1 MAYDPSI
8 FNINPYYDDFSADN
22 GFLRVLFK
30 PGYALQ
36 AREATQLQSILQ
48 NQLSRIGDHLFK
60 DGSRIIGG
68 GISVRNSSFLMI
80 DAGPNTPLEGVTDYS
95 TLVGG
100 ILTPTNTADTTQA
113 TVVHYIAPDVNT
125 DGYLILVVDFVSGT
139 SFTSFFNLTKDSLT
153 VSDLSVVSDSFST
166 SGNCKL
172 ITVSD
177 GIFYVDGFFVRTETQ
192 QFTPYNA
199 ETGYRDLNFSTF
211 STLSKKIGFAIGR
224 DNVTEQENSTL
235 RDPAIGSYN
244 YNAPG
249 ADRYK
254 IILSLAQAE
263 LSETPDDF
271 VELLR
276 FEGGKVTKKIERI
289 TYGEIQKAL
298 ALRTYDESG
307 SYTVRPF
314 DLTVKEYPD
323 PQYTD
328 LLNMSV
334 GEGKAY
340 VLGYDVENQH
350 PINVPFNKARSN
362 VDDES
367 GVVFPFSTGNFIGVC
382 MGNTASG
389 FGETFATNLTTI
401 SAGSALVQFRNAA
414 NTATVATGYVH
425 GAIPTPEKSGANGFT
440 GNYYRLYVYG
450 LSGQIASGKTG
461 FIYSNTT
468 GFTIGSFTPQTA
480 SGFSASGTDNSSLV
494 YELQPGYAVES
505 VSSLSVPCRLMGG
518 AGTGVAITPSYNTTN
533 NQTSYTITKAHFS
546 DTISAGSD
554 TVFSFPSIP
563 PVASQISFVNSTSTA
578 FTPSSASI
586 TPYSTS
592 SMTVVASNVPAG
604 FTAQTVR
611 AMVPVVY
618 TPTIG
623 TPTTYRTKT
632 SATTTTTF
640 NSVINT
646 SEGGRKYF
654 NLPNRDVYA
663 IASITSAGTDYT
675 NQFELDDGQRET
687 HYENSRLY
695 IKDSAAGG
703 VTYSTTSVNLTV
715 SYSYFVHGGLAAAP
729 FIGKHSYFASDGS
742 EFPYAQI
749 PLYTNPRT
757 GKTVSLANCLD
768 FRHSGLTATTPMLKP
783 YGVTDVVVPSYT
795 IADYNHYLPRIDKLC
810 VKADPEDG
818 SALFFFVEGTSDLS
832 PSAPPDP
839 ADALV
844 LATVTIPAYTH
855 NASDVVVTPVDTK
868 RFTMADIG
876 KIQKRVDEVEV
887 FAKLSLS
894 ESEIEARSLRGTC
907 AAAEPLKTSI
917 FSDEFYGHS
926 VSDVADYSNSCSIDY
941 ERGELRPFFTT
952 KEISINSPT
961 TTNTVVSSDGL
972 VTLSYTTPA
981 YIENKQYTKR
991 IKINPSNTVNWL
1003 GFMKLSTS
1011 VEPFY
1016 DTGYRPAVKTN
1027 ALSENDNWISS
1038 DANNKR
1044 GFGTQW
1050 NEWESI
1056 WTGIDQVEDEQD
1068 DIQKRIVELPHV
1080 ASTSAIPSVNSGSVR
1095 VGVSRKVQSID
1106 QKTSNFI
1113 SARQLKNRIKH
1124 RIGSRVI
1131 DRSVVP
1137 YIPLNTVTATVAGL
1151 KPNSTNLS
1159 LYFDGEVV
1167 KSGISTDT
1175 YGSCTVSFGISAGTF
1190 LAGQR
1195 TVRISD
1201 SAVTANSTIA
1211 AEAVY
1216 YCTGL
1221 LEQRDSGSYSTRPP
1235 ELRRQTAAS
1244 ESIAKDPF
1252 NRDIDSVE
1260 NNHWSDPLS
1269 QTFLVDKKANPDGI
1283 FLSSADLYFA
1293 AKDATLPVTV
1303 QIRPT
1308 VSGYPSPSVVMP
1320 FSTVVKSAADVAANS
1335 ASPTA
1340 TTFTFSSPV
1349 YLEPGEYAICVLA
1362 NSDKYELFAAES
1374 AINAITNTSAV
1385 AGRAGNNQLVG
1396 TLFTP
1401 QGIGGAVQNNT
1412 TDLMFTLNR
1421 CSFVQS
1427 GNIVYSGISNCVN
1440 AQILKF
1446 YAPEIVPSSCYLFRT
1461 VNGGNFLNNES
1472 VYLKSVITSSNNT
1485 DLRYSLIR
1493 GANTSVSPVIDISAL
1508 YAASVTMYATTAS
1521 PTSKYVSRVVELSE
1535 STASN
1540 GIAVFV
1546 DANIPTGSAIA
1557 VNYRYCLNGETD
1569 IFSKGFLSMTQT
1581 SASFTS
1587 NSEIDFREAAFR
1599 VALPSGAF
1607 TSYQIQVVMTSAA
1620 QNSTY
1625 FKTPAARNIRTVSF
1639 IQ

>member
-8 FNINPYYDDFSADN
+8 FNISPYYDDFSADN

-68 GISVRNSSFLMI
+68 GISVRNSSFLMV
-80 DAGPNTPLEGVTDYS
+80 ATGVGTPLAGVTDYS

-100 ILTPTNTADTTQA
+100 TLTPTNTADTTQA

-139 SFTSFFNLTKDSLT
+139 SFANTFNLTKDSFT
-153 VSDLSVVSDSFST
+153 VSNLSVVSSNSFST

-172 ITVSD
+172 ITISD

-323 PQYTD
+323 PDYTD

-350 PINVPFNKARSN
+350 PITVPFSKSRSN
-362 VDDES
+362 FQGES
-367 GVVFPFSTGNFIGVC
+367 NIVFPFSTGNFIGVC
-382 MGNTASG
+382 MGNVTS

-425 GAIPTPEKSGANGFT
+425 GAIPTPPSGST
-440 GNYYRLYVYG
+440 GNFYRLYVYG
-450 LSGQIASGKTG
+450 LSGSVSSGTGG

-468 GFTIGSFTPQTA
+468 GF
-480 SGFSASGTDNSSLV
+480 SASNTDNSSLV
-494 YELQPGYAVES
+494 YELQPGYAVDQ
-505 VSSLSVPCRLMGG
+505 VSFLSVPCRLIGG
-518 AGTGVAITPSYNTTN
+518 AGTGVAITPSHSSTT
-533 NQTSYTITKAHFS
+533 NQTSYTITKAHFQ
-546 DTISAGSD
+546 DTIATGNA
-554 TVFSFPSIP
+554 TVFNFPAAP
-563 PVASQISFVNSTSTA
+563 PAISQISFVNNTSTA
-578 FTPSSASI
+578 FTPSSATI

-592 SMTVVASNVPAG
+592 SMTVVASNVPTG
-604 FTAQTVR
+604 FTAQQLR

-618 TPTIG
+618 TPTISD
-623 TPTTYRTKT
+623 PATYRTKT
-632 SATTTTTF
+632 STTTTVSF
-640 NSVINT
+640 GSNSST
-646 SEGGRKYF
+646 LEGGRRYF
-654 NLPNRDVYA
+654 SFPHIDVYA
-663 IASITSAGTDYT
+663 IASVTSGGIDYT
-675 NQFELDDGQRET
+675 NDFELDDGQRET
-687 HYENSRLY
+687 HYEKSRLY
-695 IKDSAAGG
+695 IKDSAVNAATNLIYTTGTP
-703 VTYSTTSVNLTV
+703 VTLLVNYSRFN
-715 SYSYFVHGGLAAAP
+715 HGGLSAAP
-729 FIGKHSYFASDGS
+729 FIGKHSYLAAGGS
-742 EFPYAQI
+742 AFPYAQI

-768 FRHSGLTATTPMLKP
+768 FRHSGLTSDTPMLKP
-783 YGVTDVVVPSYT
+783 YGATDVVVPSFT
-795 IADYNHYLPRIDKLC
+795 TASYNHYLPRIDKLC

-844 LATVTIPAYTH
+844 LATVTVPAYTH

-926 VSDVADYSNSCSIDY
+926 VSDVCDYSNSCSIDF

-952 KEISINSPT
+952 QEISINSPT
-961 TTNTVVSSDGL
+961 RTNTVVSSDGL
-972 VTLSYTTPA
+972 VTLDYTTPA

-1056 WTGIDQVEDEQD
+1056 WTGIDQVEEEQD

-1080 ASTSAIPSVNSGSVR
+1080 ASTSAIPSVNSGSIR

-1106 QKTSNFI
+1106 QKNSNFI

-1124 RIGSRVI
+1124 RIGSRVV

-1195 TVRISD
+1195 TVRIAD

-1260 NNHWSDPLS
+1260 NNHWSDPVA
-1269 QTFLVDKKANPDGI
+1269 QTFLVDKKTNPDGI

-1293 AKDATLPVTV
+1293 AKDSTLPVTV

-1320 FSTVVKSAADVAANS
+1320 FSTVVKAAADVTANS

-1349 YLEPGEYAICVLA
+1349 YLEPGEYAICILA

-1374 AINAITNTSAV
+1374 AINAITNSSAV

-1396 TLFTP
+1396 TLFAP
-1401 QGIGGAVQNNT
+1401 QGIGSTVQNNT

-1421 CSFVQS
+1421 CSFVAS
-1427 GNIVYSGISNCVN
+1427 GDIKYSGISNCTN

-1446 YAPEIVPSSCYLFRT
+1446 YAPEIVPSSCILERRID
-1461 VNGGNFLNNES
+1461 GGAFLNNQS
-1472 VYLKSVITSSNNT
+1472 VYLKSVISSNPN
-1485 DLRYSLIR
+1485 LQYLLSR

-1508 YAASVTMYATTAS
+1508 FAASITMYATSST
-1521 PTSKYVSRVVELSE
+1521 PTSKYVSRVVELPQ

-1557 VNYRYCLNGETD
+1557 VNYRYCLSGETD
-1569 IFSKGFLSMTQT
+1569 IFSKAFLPMPQISP
-1581 SASFTS
+1581 SFTS
-1587 NSEIDFREAAFR
+1587 SSEIDFREAAFR
-1599 VALPSGAF
+1599 VAVPSGAF
-1607 TSYQIQVVMTSAA
+1607 TSYQIQVVMTSTAP
-1620 QNSTY
+1620 NSTY

>member
-68 GISVRNSSFLMI
+68 GISVRNSSFLMVN
-80 DAGPNTPLEGVTDYS
+80 AGAGTPLAGVTDFS

-139 SFTSFFNLTKDSLT
+139 SFASTFNLTTDSFA
-153 VSDLSVVSDSFST
+153 VAGLSVVSDSFST

-177 GIFYVDGFFVRTETQ
+177 GIFYVDGFFVRTDTQ
-192 QFTPYNA
+192 QFTPYTV
-199 ETGYRDLNFSTF
+199 ETGYRDLNFTTF

-350 PINVPFNKARSN
+350 PITVPFNKSRSN
-362 VDDES
+362 VDGES
-367 GVVFPFSTGNFIGVC
+367 NVVFPFSTGNFIGVC

-401 SAGSALVQFRNAA
+401 SAGSALVRFRNDT

-450 LSGQIASGKTG
+450 LSGSVASGKTG

-480 SGFSASGTDNSSLV
+480 SGFSASNTDNSSLV

-505 VSSLSVPCRLMGG
+505 VVSLSVPCRLMSSLFS
-518 AGTGVAITPSYNTTN
+518 PSYNTTT
-533 NQTSYTITKAHFS
+533 NQTTYTITKGQFS
-546 DTISAGSD
+546 DTIAVGSD
-554 TVFSFPSIP
+554 TVFNFPTTP
-563 PVASQISFVNSTSTA
+563 PAASQISFVNSTSTA
-578 FTPSSASI
+578 FTPSTANI
-586 TPYSTS
+586 TIS
-592 SMTVVASNVPAG
+592 SGNMTVLASNVPAG
-604 FTAQTVR
+604 FTAQNVR
-611 AMVPVVY
+611 AMVPVIY
-618 TPTIG
+618 TPTTG
-623 TPTTYRTKT
+623 DPTTYRTKT
-632 SATTTTTF
+632 ATSTTTTF
-640 NSVINT
+640 SSTLAVN
-646 SEGGRKYF
+646 EGAGGRKYF
-654 NLPNRDVYA
+654 VMPFADVYSV
-663 IASITSAGTDYT
+663 ASVVNNATQTVDYT
-675 NQFELDDGQRET
+675 NDFELDNGQRET
-687 HYENSRLY
+687 HYEKSRLY
-695 IKDSAAGG
+695 IKDSAATKDIYTTGTA
-703 VTYSTTSVNLTV
+703 VTLLVN
-715 SYSYFVHGGLAAAP
+715 YSYFVHGGLAAAP
-729 FIGKHSYFASDGS
+729 FIGKHSYFASGGS

-768 FRHSGLTATTPMLKP
+768 FRHSGLTSDTPMLKP
-783 YGVTDVVVPSYT
+783 YGVTDVVVPSFT
-795 IADYNHYLPRIDKLC
+795 TASYNHYLPRIDKLC

-844 LATVTIPAYTH
+844 LATVTVPAYTH

-926 VSDVADYSNSCSIDY
+926 VSDVTDYSNSCSIDF

-961 TTNTVVSSDGL
+961 TNNTVVSSDGL

-1016 DTGYRPAVKTN
+1016 DTGYRPTVKTN

-1080 ASTSAIPSVNSGSVR
+1080 ASTSAIPSVNSGSIR

-1137 YIPLNTVTATVAGL
+1137 YIPLNIVTATVAGL

-1195 TVRISD
+1195 TVRIAD

-1293 AKDATLPVTV
+1293 AKDSTLPVTV

-1320 FSTVVKSAADVAANS
+1320 FSTVVKDSADVTANS

-1374 AINAITNTSAV
+1374 AINAINNTSAV

-1401 QGIGGAVQNNT
+1401 QGIGAAVQNNT

-1421 CSFVQS
+1421 CSFVAS
-1427 GNIVYSGISNCVN
+1427 GDIKYSAISNCTN

-1446 YAPEIVPSSCYLFRT
+1446 YAPEIVPSSCNLFRT
-1461 VNGGNFLNNES
+1461 VNSGNFLNNQS
-1472 VYLKSVITSSNNT
+1472 VYLKSVISSNP
-1485 DLRYSLIR
+1485 DLRYFLNR

-1508 YAASVTMYATTAS
+1508 FAASVTMYATTS
-1521 PTSKYVSRVVELSE
+1521 TPTSKYVSRVVELSE

-1569 IFSKGFLSMTQT
+1569 IFSKGFLPMTQI
-1581 SASFTS
+1581 SPSFTS

-1599 VALPSGAF
+1599 VALPSGSF
-1607 TSYQIQVVMTSAA
+1607 TSYQIQVVLTSAA
-1620 QNSTY
+1620 PNSTY

>member
-1 MAYDPSI
+1 M
-8 FNINPYYDDFSADN
+8 
-22 GFLRVLFK
+22 
-30 PGYALQ
+30 
-36 AREATQLQSILQ
+36 
-48 NQLSRIGDHLFK
+48 
-60 DGSRIIGG
+60 
-68 GISVRNSSFLMI
+68 
-80 DAGPNTPLEGVTDYS
+80 
-95 TLVGG
+95 
-100 ILTPTNTADTTQA
+100 
-113 TVVHYIAPDVNT
+113 VHYIAPDVNT

-139 SFTSFFNLTKDSLT
+139 SFANTFNLTKDSFT
-153 VSDLSVVSDSFST
+153 VSNLSVVSSNSFST

-172 ITVSD
+172 ITISD

-350 PINVPFNKARSN
+350 PITVPFSKSRSN
-362 VDDES
+362 FQGES
-367 GVVFPFSTGNFIGVC
+367 NIVFPFSTGNFIGVC
-382 MGNTASG
+382 MGNVTS

-425 GAIPTPEKSGANGFT
+425 GAIPTPPSGST
-440 GNYYRLYVYG
+440 GNFYRLYVYG
-450 LSGQIASGKTG
+450 LSGSVSSGTGG

-480 SGFSASGTDNSSLV
+480 SGFSASNTDNSSLV
-494 YELQPGYAVES
+494 YELQPGYAVDQ
-505 VSSLSVPCRLMGG
+505 VSFLSVPCRLIGG
-518 AGTGVAITPSYNTTN
+518 AGTGVAITPSHSSTT
-533 NQTSYTITKAHFS
+533 NQTSYTITKAHFQ
-546 DTISAGSD
+546 DTIATGNA
-554 TVFSFPSIP
+554 TVFNFPAAP
-563 PVASQISFVNSTSTA
+563 PAISQISFVNNTSTA
-578 FTPSSASI
+578 FTPSSATI

-592 SMTVVASNVPAG
+592 SMTVVASNVPTG
-604 FTAQTVR
+604 FTAQQLR

-618 TPTIG
+618 TPTISD
-623 TPTTYRTKT
+623 PATYRTKT
-632 SATTTTTF
+632 STTTTVSF
-640 NSVINT
+640 GSNSST
-646 SEGGRKYF
+646 LEGGRRYF
-654 NLPNRDVYA
+654 SFPHIDVYA
-663 IASITSAGTDYT
+663 IASVTSGGIDYT
-675 NQFELDDGQRET
+675 NDFELDDGQRET
-687 HYENSRLY
+687 HYEKSRLY
-695 IKDSAAGG
+695 IKDSAVNAATNLIYTTGTP
-703 VTYSTTSVNLTV
+703 VTLLVNYSRFN
-715 SYSYFVHGGLAAAP
+715 HGGLSAAP
-729 FIGKHSYFASDGS
+729 FIGKHSYLAAGGS
-742 EFPYAQI
+742 AFPYAQI

-768 FRHSGLTATTPMLKP
+768 FRHSGLTSDTPMLKP
-783 YGVTDVVVPSYT
+783 YGATDVVVPSFT
-795 IADYNHYLPRIDKLC
+795 TASYNHYLPRIDKLC

-844 LATVTIPAYTH
+844 LATVTVPAYTH

-926 VSDVADYSNSCSIDY
+926 VSDVCDYSNSCSIDF

-952 KEISINSPT
+952 QEISINSPT
-961 TTNTVVSSDGL
+961 RTNTVVSSDGL
-972 VTLSYTTPA
+972 VTLDYTTPA

-1056 WTGIDQVEDEQD
+1056 WTGIDQVEEEQD

-1080 ASTSAIPSVNSGSVR
+1080 ASTSAIPSVNSGSIR

-1106 QKTSNFI
+1106 QKNSNFI

-1124 RIGSRVI
+1124 RIGSRVV

-1195 TVRISD
+1195 TVRIAD

-1260 NNHWSDPLS
+1260 NNHWSDPVA
-1269 QTFLVDKKANPDGI
+1269 QTFLVDKKTNPDGI

-1293 AKDATLPVTV
+1293 AKDSTLPVTV

-1320 FSTVVKSAADVAANS
+1320 FSTVVKAAADVTANS

-1349 YLEPGEYAICVLA
+1349 YLEPGEYAICILA

-1374 AINAITNTSAV
+1374 AINAITNSSAV

-1396 TLFTP
+1396 TLFAP
-1401 QGIGGAVQNNT
+1401 QGIGSTVQNNT

-1421 CSFVQS
+1421 CSFVAS
-1427 GNIVYSGISNCVN
+1427 GDIKYSGISNCTN

-1446 YAPEIVPSSCYLFRT
+1446 YAPEIVPSSCILERRID
-1461 VNGGNFLNNES
+1461 GGAFLNNQS
-1472 VYLKSVITSSNNT
+1472 VYLKSVISSNPN
-1485 DLRYSLIR
+1485 LQYLLSR

-1508 YAASVTMYATTAS
+1508 FAASITMYATSST
-1521 PTSKYVSRVVELSE
+1521 PTSKYVSRVVELPQ

-1557 VNYRYCLNGETD
+1557 VNYRYCLSGETD
-1569 IFSKGFLSMTQT
+1569 IFSKAFLPMPQISP
-1581 SASFTS
+1581 SFTS
-1587 NSEIDFREAAFR
+1587 SSEIDFREAAFR
-1599 VALPSGAF
+1599 VAVPSGAF
-1607 TSYQIQVVMTSAA
+1607 TSYQIQVVMTSTAP
-1620 QNSTY
+1620 NSTY

>member
-8 FNINPYYDDFSADN
+8 FNISPYYDDFSADN

-48 NQLSRIGDHLFK
+48 DQLSRIGDHLFK

-68 GISVRNSSFLMI
+68 GISVRNSSFLMV
-80 DAGPNTPLEGVTDYS
+80 ATGVGTPLAGVTDYS

-100 ILTPTNTADTTQA
+100 TLTPTNTTDTTQA

-139 SFTSFFNLTKDSLT
+139 SFTSTFNLTKDLFT
-153 VSDLSVVSDSFST
+153 VSGLSVVSDSFGK
-166 SGNCKL
+166 GNCKL

-177 GIFYVDGFFVRTETQ
+177 GIFYVDGFFVRTDTQ
-192 QFTPYNA
+192 QFTPYIA
-199 ETGYRDLNFSTF
+199 RTGYRDLNFTAF
-211 STLSKKIGFAIGR
+211 SVLSKKIGFAISR
-224 DNVTEQENSTL
+224 DNVTEQENPTL

-254 IILSLAQAE
+254 VILSLAQAE

-314 DLTVKEYPD
+314 DLTIKDYSTT
-323 PQYTD
+323 Q
-328 LLNMSV
+328 LNMSV

-350 PINVPFNKARSN
+350 PITVPFSKSRT
-362 VDDES
+362 VQPES
-367 GVVFPFSTGNFIGVC
+367 GIFVFSTGNFIGVC

-401 SAGSALVQFRNAA
+401 SAGSAQVQFRNAD
-414 NTATVATGYVH
+414 NTATVATGHVH
-425 GAIPTPEKSGANGFT
+425 GAIPTPQQSGPGGFT
-440 GNYYRLYVYG
+440 GNHYRLYVYG
-450 LSGQIASGKTG
+450 LSGSIASGKTG

-468 GFTIGSFTPQTA
+468 GFTIGSFTPQTT
-480 SGFSASGTDNSSLV
+480 SGFSASNTDNSSLV
-494 YELQPGYAVES
+494 YELQPGYAVNE
-505 VSSLSVPCRLMGG
+505 VSSLSIPCRLIGSLFS
-518 AGTGVAITPSYNTTN
+518 PSYNTPTT
-533 NQTSYTITKAHFS
+533 NQTTYTITKGQFS
-546 DTISAGSD
+546 ETIATGSD
-554 TVFSFPSIP
+554 GVFNFPTTP
-563 PVASQISFVNSTSTA
+563 LAASQISFINSTSTA
-578 FTPSSASI
+578 FTPS
-586 TPYSTS
+586 TSTANVTVS
-592 SMTVVASNVPAG
+592 SGNMTVVASASSVPAG
-604 FTAQTVR
+604 FTAQQVR

-623 TPTTYRTKT
+623 NNTTYRTKT
-632 SATTTTTF
+632 STTTTVNFTS
-640 NSVINT
+640 NLST

-654 NLPNRDVYA
+654 TIPNRDVYA
-663 IASITSAGTDYT
+663 IASVVNQTSAAIDYT
-675 NQFELDDGQRET
+675 DDFELDDGQRET

-695 IKDSAAGG
+695 IKESSASKPVYTSSLTNANLF
-703 VTYSTTSVNLTV
+703 VT
-715 SYSYFVHGGLAAAP
+715 YSYFVHGGLSAAP
-729 FIGKHSYFASDGS
+729 FIGKHSYFSSDGS
-742 EFPYAQI
+742 AFPYAQI
-749 PLYTNPRT
+749 PLFTNPRT

-783 YGVTDVVVPSYT
+783 YGATDVVVPSFT
-795 IADYNHYLPRIDKLC
+795 SASYNHYLPRIDKLC

-818 SALFFFVEGTSDLS
+818 SALFFFVGGTPDLS

-844 LATVTIPAYTH
+844 LATVTVPAYTH
-855 NASDVVVTPVDTK
+855 NESDVVITPVDTK

-926 VSDVADYSNSCSIDY
+926 VSDVCDYSNSCSIDF

-952 KEISINSPT
+952 QEISINTPIT
-961 TTNTVVSSDGL
+961 INTVVSSDGL
-972 VTLSYTTPA
+972 ITLDYTTPA
-981 YIENKQYTKR
+981 YIENKQYTKS

-1038 DANNKR
+1038 NANNKR

-1080 ASTSAIPSVNSGSVR
+1080 ASTSAIPSVNSGSIR

-1106 QKTSNFI
+1106 QKNSNFI

-1137 YIPLNTVTATVAGL
+1137 YIPLNTVTATVDGL

-1195 TVRISD
+1195 TVRIAD

-1260 NNHWSDPLS
+1260 NNHWSDPVS

-1293 AKDATLPVTV
+1293 AKDSTLPVTV

-1320 FSTVVKSAADVAANS
+1320 FSTVVKNSVNVIANS
-1335 ASPTA
+1335 ALPIA
-1340 TTFTFSSPV
+1340 TNFTFSSPV
-1349 YLEPGEYAICVLA
+1349 YLEPGEYAICILA

-1374 AINAITNTSAV
+1374 AINTINNNSAV

-1401 QGIGGAVQNNT
+1401 QGIGSTVQNNT
-1412 TDLMFTLNR
+1412 TDLMFTLNQ
-1421 CSFVQS
+1421 CSFVS
-1427 GNIVYSGISNCVN
+1427 TGNIKYSGISNCTN

-1446 YAPEIVPSSCYLFRT
+1446 YAPEIIPSSCALDRT
-1461 VNGGNFLNNES
+1461 VDGKNFLNNES
-1472 VYLKSVITSSNNT
+1472 VYLKTIISSNP
-1485 DLRYSLIR
+1485 DLQYSLRR

-1508 YAASVTMYATTAS
+1508 FAASVTMYSTSST
-1521 PTSKYVSRVVELSE
+1521 PTSKYVSRVVELPQ

-1546 DANIPTGSAIA
+1546 DANIPTGSGIA
-1557 VNYRYCLNGETD
+1557 VNYRYCLSGETD
-1569 IFSKGFLSMTQT
+1569 IFSKGFLLMPQISP
-1581 SASFTS
+1581 SFTS

-1599 VALPSGAF
+1599 VAVPSGAF
-1607 TSYQIQVVMTSAA
+1607 TSYQIQVVMTSTA